1 MNHGTL
7 VSGSLSYVHACRG
20 SSSPTAGA
28 LHLVHRVLP
37 HTSIVR
43 VQAVL
48 NSGLNEKTDAELIN
62 MIGQIIGN
70 LQAEKMVTRAN

>member
-1 MNHGTL
+1 MIHSML
-7 VSGSLSYVHACRG
+7 VSWNPSYTSAQRG
-20 SSSPTAGA
+20 SCTHTGGGW
-28 LHLVHRVLP
+28 HLVYCIPSHICFL
-37 HTSIVR
+37 T

-70 LQAEKMVTRAN
+70 LQAEKMVTSAN